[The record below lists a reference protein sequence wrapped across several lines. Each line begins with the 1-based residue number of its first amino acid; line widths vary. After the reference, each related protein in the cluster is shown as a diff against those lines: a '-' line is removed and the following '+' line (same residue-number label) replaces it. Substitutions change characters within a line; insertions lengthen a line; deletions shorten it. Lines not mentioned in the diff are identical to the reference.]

1 MKQNYVFKFALGN
14 DIKDDDYFGIIE
26 DGDDEND
33 GAALLQ
39 FTLDKNSKK
48 HDFIP
53 SRTRKINIERGV
65 VKRPSEK
72 KKHGK
77 TFYKSQ
83 VIVLFA

>member
-1 MKQNYVFKFALGN
+1 MKQIYVFEFSLGN
-14 DIKDDDYFGIIE
+14 DIKDDDWFIE
-26 DGDDEND
+26 EDDDEND
-33 GAALLQ
+33 GEALLQ
-39 FTLDKNSKK
+39 FTRDKNSKK

-77 TFYKSQ
+77 IPFNNNM
-83 VIVLFA
+83 